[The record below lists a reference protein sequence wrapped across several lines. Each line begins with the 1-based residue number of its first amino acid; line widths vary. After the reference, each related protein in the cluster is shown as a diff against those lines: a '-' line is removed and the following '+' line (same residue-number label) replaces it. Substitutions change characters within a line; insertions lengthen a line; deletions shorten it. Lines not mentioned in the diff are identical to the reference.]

1 VLVKRRFLTLDGSKQ
16 ELDISKLADR
26 LARLKNGLGSNI
38 AVQDAVNRT
47 VTGLYSG
54 VSTYEIDTLLAET
67 VASMTTID
75 PDYSKLAGR
84 VAVTSLHKST
94 AESFYDAMKQMFLY
108 EDQLTGRKMPII
120 SDETMEIVEK
130 HREVFE
136 ASIDYSRDLDLTY
149 FGFKTLERSYLH
161 RINGK
166 IVERPQHLLLRVSIG
181 IHGDDIERILETYE
195 LMSKRYF
202 VHATPTLFN
211 AGTQRAQMSSCFL
224 VAMKEDSLEGI
235 FDTLKDCAMISK
247 SAGGIGIHVHNIRS
261 QGSYIAGT
269 NGSSN
274 GLVPMLRVFNN
285 TARYVDQGGNKRP
298 GAISVYV
305 EPWHADIFDFLE
317 LRKNHGKEEMRARD
331 IFYSLWVPDLFM
343 HKVENDKEWCLF
355 SPDVAPGLADVHGS
369 EFEDLYNRYEK
380 EGRYRRKVRAQK
392 LWFAIIQAQ
401 IETGNPSILYKDACN
416 RKTNQQNLGTIKS
429 SNLCTEI
436 VEYSSPEETAVCNL
450 ASLALPAYV
459 DFDETDDAYVSY
471 DFQRLHDVTKVIVRN
486 LNCIIDR
493 NFYPLES
500 ARRSN
505 MKHRPIAVGVQGL
518 ADVFMMLRIPFDS
531 AQAKALNAKIFE
543 TIYHAAIEASCEL
556 AKEVGHPY
564 ESYEGSPLSKGNFQ
578 FDLWEKESKCKYDL
592 MWDWDTL
599 RSRVERHGVRNSL
612 VTGPMPTAST
622 SQILGYNECF
632 EPIMS
637 NIFTRRV
644 ISGEF
649 QVVNQ
654 YLVKDLIQLGLWDD
668 QMRNLIV
675 SENGSIQNIDAIPED
690 IRAVY
695 KTVWE
700 ISQRVIIDQA
710 ADRGRFVDQSQ
721 SMNIFM
727 ASPTPAKL
735 TSMHFY
741 GWKLG
746 LKTGMYYL
754 RTQAAS
760 DPIKITVDKEAL
772 KRKLEP
778 RALGPLKRRVYV
790 ERSQRY
796 TGSDETPMVS
806 SSPGTPLGT
815 VSTAETSNDSDD
827 YFSVVDSDTARGD
840 FDKACSIGDPG
851 CDMCSG

>member
-1 VLVKRRFLTLDGSKQ
+1 
-16 ELDISKLADR
+16 
-26 LARLKNGLGSNI
+26 
-38 AVQDAVNRT
+38 
-47 VTGLYSG
+47 
-54 VSTYEIDTLLAET
+54 
-67 VASMTTID
+67 
-75 PDYSKLAGR
+75 
-84 VAVTSLHKST
+84 
-94 AESFYDAMKQMFLY
+94 
-108 EDQLTGRKMPII
+108 
-120 SDETMEIVEK
+120 
-130 HREVFE
+130 
-136 ASIDYSRDLDLTY
+136 
-149 FGFKTLERSYLH
+149 
-161 RINGK
+161 
-166 IVERPQHLLLRVSIG
+166 
-181 IHGDDIERILETYE
+181 
-195 LMSKRYF
+195 
-202 VHATPTLFN
+202 
-211 AGTQRAQMSSCFL
+211 
-224 VAMKEDSLEGI
+224 
-235 FDTLKDCAMISK
+235 
-247 SAGGIGIHVHNIRS
+247 
-261 QGSYIAGT
+261 
-269 NGSSN
+269 
-274 GLVPMLRVFNN
+274 
-285 TARYVDQGGNKRP
+285 
-298 GAISVYV
+298 
-305 EPWHADIFDFLE
+305 
-317 LRKNHGKEEMRARD
+317 
-331 IFYSLWVPDLFM
+331 
-343 HKVENDKEWCLF
+343 
-355 SPDVAPGLADVHGS
+355 
-369 EFEDLYNRYEK
+369 
-380 EGRYRRKVRAQK
+380 
-392 LWFAIIQAQ
+392 
-401 IETGNPSILYKDACN
+401 
-416 RKTNQQNLGTIKS
+416 
-429 SNLCTEI
+429 
-436 VEYSSPEETAVCNL
+436 
-450 ASLALPAYV
+450 
-459 DFDETDDAYVSY
+459 
-471 DFQRLHDVTKVIVRN
+471 
-486 LNCIIDR
+486 
-493 NFYPLES
+493 
-500 ARRSN
+500 
-505 MKHRPIAVGVQGL
+505 
-518 ADVFMMLRIPFDS
+518 
-531 AQAKALNAKIFE
+531 
-543 TIYHAAIEASCEL
+543 
-556 AKEVGHPY
+556 
-564 ESYEGSPLSKGNFQ
+564 
-578 FDLWEKESKCKYDL
+578 
-592 MWDWDTL
+592 
-599 RSRVERHGVRNSL
+599 
-612 VTGPMPTAST
+612 
-622 SQILGYNECF
+622 
-632 EPIMS
+632 MS

>member
-1 VLVKRRFLTLDGSKQ
+1 
-16 ELDISKLADR
+16 
-26 LARLKNGLGSNI
+26 
-38 AVQDAVNRT
+38 
-47 VTGLYSG
+47 
-54 VSTYEIDTLLAET
+54 
-67 VASMTTID
+67 
-75 PDYSKLAGR
+75 
-84 VAVTSLHKST
+84 
-94 AESFYDAMKQMFLY
+94 
-108 EDQLTGRKMPII
+108 
-120 SDETMEIVEK
+120 
-130 HREVFE
+130 
-136 ASIDYSRDLDLTY
+136 
-149 FGFKTLERSYLH
+149 
-161 RINGK
+161 
-166 IVERPQHLLLRVSIG
+166 
-181 IHGDDIERILETYE
+181 
-195 LMSKRYF
+195 
-202 VHATPTLFN
+202 
-211 AGTQRAQMSSCFL
+211 
-224 VAMKEDSLEGI
+224 
-235 FDTLKDCAMISK
+235 
-247 SAGGIGIHVHNIRS
+247 
-261 QGSYIAGT
+261 
-269 NGSSN
+269 
-274 GLVPMLRVFNN
+274 
-285 TARYVDQGGNKRP
+285 
-298 GAISVYV
+298 
-305 EPWHADIFDFLE
+305 
-317 LRKNHGKEEMRARD
+317 
-331 IFYSLWVPDLFM
+331 
-343 HKVENDKEWCLF
+343 
-355 SPDVAPGLADVHGS
+355 
-369 EFEDLYNRYEK
+369 
-380 EGRYRRKVRAQK
+380 
-392 LWFAIIQAQ
+392 
-401 IETGNPSILYKDACN
+401 
-416 RKTNQQNLGTIKS
+416 
-429 SNLCTEI
+429 
-436 VEYSSPEETAVCNL
+436 
-450 ASLALPAYV
+450 
-459 DFDETDDAYVSY
+459 
-471 DFQRLHDVTKVIVRN
+471 
-486 LNCIIDR
+486 
-493 NFYPLES
+493 
-500 ARRSN
+500 